1 LWINGASGFTVGSTR
16 ADGGQVMRT
25 VTRRVGIA
33 VGLVAVM
40 AASACGGG
48 GSEGGD
54 DANVI
59 TVWTADTLPDRM
71 AATQAIIDRFTQQTG
86 IHVELVGVEEDQLNQ
101 TLTASA
107 AAGDLPDVIGS
118 IPLSAVNTLA
128 TNDLTNSDANGAV
141 IDALG
146 AGTWNQPALALTR
159 EGDRQLSVP
168 SEAWSQLLYY
178 RRDLFDAAGL
188 PAPTTYDA
196 ILNAAQTL
204 HTPQRAGFVG
214 ATAPGDAFTLQT
226 FEHIALANGCEMVD
240 NAGEITI
247 DSPQCVAA
255 FDFYRRLIT
264 DYSMPGAQDVDTVR
278 ASYFAGQAAMAIW
291 STYLL
296 DELAGLR
303 DDAMPSCPEC
313 VGDTRFLADN
323 TGIVAALQ
331 GPDGTRPAQFGEV
344 ISWAITSEATVEPA
358 ERFVQFMMSDGYV
371 DWLAFA
377 PEGKF
382 PARTGSAPG
391 ATDFVDRW
399 KSLPIGVNRKA
410 PMGEIYPQDVLA
422 ALQTGPDKFSRW
434 AYPQGQGELIGASLG
449 EQPVPAAVAAVTSG
463 GTDAQGA
470 AKQAADALRTIQAG
484 LR

>member
-1 LWINGASGFTVGSTR
+1 
-16 ADGGQVMRT
+16 MRT

-33 VGLVAVM
+33 VGLVAAVVV
-40 AASACGGG
+40 SACGGG
-48 GSEGGD
+48 GGD
-54 DANVI
+54 QGRDANAI
-59 TVWTADTLPDRM
+59 TVWTADTLPDRV
-71 AATQAIIDRFTQQTG
+71 AATQKIIDRFTQQTG
-86 IHVELVGVEEDQLNQ
+86 IHVKLVGVEEDQFNQ

-128 TNDLTNSDANGAV
+128 TNDLTNSDANKAV
-141 IDALG
+141 VDALG
-146 AGTWNQPALALTR
+146 AGTWNQSALQLTR
-159 EGDRQLSVP
+159 DGDRQLSVP

-178 RRDLFDAAGL
+178 RRDLFQAAGL

-196 ILNAAQTL
+196 ILNAARTL

-214 ATAPGDAFTLQT
+214 ATAPGDAFTEQT
-226 FEHIALANGCEMVD
+226 FEHIALANGCEMV
-240 NAGEITI
+240 NQAGEITI

-255 FDFYRRLIT
+255 FDFYRQLIT
-264 DYSMPGAQDVDTVR
+264 QYSVPGAQDVDSVR
-278 ASYFAGQAAMAIW
+278 SNYFAGQAAMAVW
-291 STYLL
+291 STFLL

-313 VGDTRFLADN
+313 VGDPRFLAKN

-344 ISWAITSEATVEPA
+344 ISWAITSEASVEPA
-358 ERFVQFMMSDGYV
+358 QRFVQFMMSDGYV

-377 PEGKF
+377 PEGKY
-382 PARTGSAPG
+382 PARAGSAPG
-391 ATDFVDRW
+391 ATDFADRW
-399 KSLPIGVNRKA
+399 KTLPIGVDRKA
-410 PMGEIYPQDVLA
+410 PMTELYPQDVLA

-434 AYPQGQGELIGASLG
+434 GYPQGQGELVGASLG

-463 GTDAQGA
+463 ATDAKGA
-470 AKQAADALRTIQAG
+470 AKQAADALHRIQDG

>member
-1 LWINGASGFTVGSTR
+1 
-16 ADGGQVMRT
+16 MRT

-40 AASACGGG
+40 AVSACGGG
-48 GSEGGD
+48 GGEDG
-54 DANVI
+54 DANAI
-59 TVWTADTLPDRM
+59 TVWTADTLPDRV

-86 IHVELVGVEEDQLNQ
+86 IQVELVGVEEDQFNQ
-101 TLTASA
+101 TLTAAA

-118 IPLSAVNTLA
+118 IPLSSVNTLA
-128 TNDLTNSDANGAV
+128 TNDLTNSDANQAV

-146 AGTWNQPALALTR
+146 AGSWNQRAVELTR
-159 EGDRQLSVP
+159 EGDQQLSVP
-168 SEAWSQLLYY
+168 SEAWSQLVYY

-188 PAPTTYDA
+188 PAPTTYEA
-196 ILNAAQTL
+196 MLNAARTL
-204 HTPQRAGFVG
+204 HGPQRAGFVG
-214 ATAPGDAFTLQT
+214 ATAPGDAFTQQT
-226 FEHIALANGCEMVD
+226 FEHVALANGCEMVD
-240 NAGEITI
+240 AAGEITM

-255 FDFYRRLIT
+255 FEFYRQLIT
-264 DYSMPGAQDVDTVR
+264 DYSVQGAQDVDSVR
-278 ASYFAGQAAMAIW
+278 SNYFAGGAAMAIW

-313 VGDTRFLADN
+313 AGDPRFLSSN

-331 GPDGTRPAQFGEV
+331 GPDGARPAQFGEV
-344 ISWAITSEATVEPA
+344 ISWAITAEATVEPA
-358 ERFVQFMMSDGYV
+358 QRFVQYMMSDGYV

-399 KSLPIGVNRKA
+399 GTLPIGVDRKA
-410 PMGEIYPQDVLA
+410 PMAEIYPADVLD
-422 ALQTGPDKFSRW
+422 ALQAGPEEFSRW
-434 AYPQGQGELIGASLG
+434 GFPQGQGELIGAQLG
-449 EQPVPAAVAAVTSG
+449 ELPVAAAVAEVTSG
-463 GTDAQGA
+463 GADAQGA
-470 AKQAADALRTIQAG
+470 AKQAADALRAIQDS

>member
-1 LWINGASGFTVGSTR
+1 
-16 ADGGQVMRT
+16 MRT

-33 VGLVAVM
+33 VGLVVAMAV
-40 AASACGGG
+40 SACGGG
-48 GSEGGD
+48 GGEGEG
-54 DANVI
+54 DANAI
-59 TVWTADTLPDRM
+59 TVWTTDTLPDRV

-86 IHVELVGVEEDQLNQ
+86 IRVELVGVEEDQFNQ

-118 IPLSAVNTLA
+118 IPLSSVNTLA
-128 TNDLTNSDANGAV
+128 TNDLTNSDANRAV

-146 AGTWNQPALALTR
+146 AGTWNQPALELTR
-159 EGDRQLSVP
+159 DGDRQLSVP

-196 ILNAAQTL
+196 ILNAARTL
-204 HTPQRAGFVG
+204 HSPQRAGFVG
-214 ATAPGDAFTLQT
+214 ATAPGDAFTQQT
-226 FEHIALANGCEMVD
+226 FEHVALANGCEMVD

-255 FDFYRRLIT
+255 FDFYRQLIT
-264 DYSMPGAQDVDTVR
+264 DYSVQGAQDVDSVR
-278 ASYFAGQAAMAIW
+278 SNYFAGGAAMAVW
-291 STYLL
+291 STFLL

-313 VGDTRFLADN
+313 TADPRFLSSN
-323 TGIVAALQ
+323 TGIVAGLQ

-344 ISWAITSEATVEPA
+344 ISWAITAEATVEPSQ
-358 ERFVQFMMSDGYV
+358 RFVQYMMSDGYV

-377 PEGKF
+377 PEGKY
-382 PARTGSAPG
+382 PARTGSSPG

-399 KSLPIGVNRKA
+399 ESLPIGVNRKA
-410 PMGEIYPQDVLA
+410 PMTEIYPQDVLD
-422 ALQTGPDKFSRW
+422 ALQTGPDEFSRW
-434 AYPQGQGELIGASLG
+434 GFPQGQGELIGASLG
-449 EQPVPAAVAAVTSG
+449 ELPVPAAVAALTSG

-470 AKQAADALRTIQAG
+470 ARQAADALRAIQDT